1 MTAPRTASQEPRLGN
16 TAAPSSAHDAA
27 LQGASLAY
35 GKPPVKPKPQSK
47 TYSGNNGALAAASLA
62 GGGGSWH
69 NQKQNQNQNVRN
81 ITASR
86 LEELGGDQKLARQNT
101 GSSVGSRSYAGGSD
115 RKVTPQ
121 RRGFLQPPGA
131 AVDQSRSAS
140 FIAATLAASRS
151 ASLSPNVTGQQ
162 ENCVSKLR
170 RPASSRSPSVRS
182 VNSSRSSDHALDTTS
197 IPPTTSL
204 IEIFEQ
210 NEASPNLVKRPPA
223 KKLPSATVT
232 STKVPKRAES
242 PPTTTEA
249 RTPSPLANNA
259 RRPPAAT
266 DKPKLATIQSG
277 VSEHSEQRK
286 SPPTGRKPSLP
297 TTKPIPMPGKTLG
310 RKIDPQLSGDVS
322 SDDSFVSASDYQP
335 DTTYQPSFRAEL
347 AARKSRSHGLYSS
360 PSATSSI
367 TAIDSLANAIVAS
380 SLASSRAVSPSKPSL
395 YPVPPP
401 PRRSGR
407 SHLFHHGKE
416 DTTSRTPSPAKP
428 PGALLRTTMRK
439 PKSKEEVDEGEKR
452 RGKKNLVKKHPNKH
466 HEGDRKRWRDAI
478 TERERKR
485 YEAVWA
491 SNKGLFANGEPGSE
505 GRVVNVVA
513 RDVWNRSRL
522 HSDVLEEVWELV
534 DRGRRGALEKEE
546 FVVGMWLI
554 DQRLKGRKLPIRV
567 SKSVWQS
574 AGSSAGSGIQ
584 VRKVKC

>member
-1 MTAPRTASQEPRLGN
+1 MTAPRTASQDPRLGN
-16 TAAPSSAHDAA
+16 AAAPLSAHDAA
-27 LQGASLAY
+27 LRGASLAY
-35 GKPPVKPKPQSK
+35 GKPPVKPKPQSN
-47 TYSGNNGALAAASLA
+47 TYSGHNGALAAASWA
-62 GGGGSWH
+62 GAGGSW
-69 NQKQNQNQNVRN
+69 QNQNARN

-86 LEELGGDQKLARQNT
+86 LEELGGDQKIAYQHT

-115 RKVTPQ
+115 RNVTQQ
-121 RRGFLQPPGA
+121 RRGLLQPSGA

-140 FIAATLAASRS
+140 LIAATLAASRS

-162 ENCVSKLR
+162 ENPVAKLR

-182 VNSSRSSDHALDTTS
+182 ANSSRGSDHALDTTS

-204 IEIFEQ
+204 IGMFEQ
-210 NEASPNLVKRPPA
+210 NGASPNIVKRSPARGSPPA
-223 KKLPSATVT
+223 AATPM
-232 STKVPKRAES
+232 KGPKPTES
-242 PPTTTEA
+242 PQPSEA
-249 RTPSPLANNA
+249 RTPSPLASKG
-259 RRPPAAT
+259 RRPPVAT
-266 DKPKLATIQSG
+266 AKPRLATIQSG
-277 VSEHSEQRK
+277 VSEQSEQRK
-286 SPPTGRKPSLP
+286 PPPTGRKPSLP
-297 TTKPIPMPGKTLG
+297 TTKPIPVPSKTLA
-310 RKIDPQLSGDVS
+310 RKMDPQLSGDAS

-347 AARKSRSHGLYSS
+347 AARKSRSHGLYSN
-360 PSATSSI
+360 PSATSSV
-367 TAIDSLANAIVAS
+367 AAVDSLANAIVAS
-380 SLASSRAVSPSKPSL
+380 SLASSRGASPSTASL
-395 YPVPPP
+395 HPAPPP

-407 SHLFHHGKE
+407 SHLFHHAKD
-416 DTTSRTPSPAKP
+416 DTKSRTPSPAKP

-505 GRVVNVVA
+505 TRVVNVVV

-522 HSDVLEEVWELV
+522 HTDVLEEVWELV
-534 DRGRRGALEKEE
+534 DRGKRGALEKEE
-546 FVVGMWLI
+546 FVVGMWLV

-567 SKSVWQS
+567 SESVWQS
-574 AGSSAGSGIQ
+574 AGASAGSGIK
-584 VRKVKC
+584 VREVKR